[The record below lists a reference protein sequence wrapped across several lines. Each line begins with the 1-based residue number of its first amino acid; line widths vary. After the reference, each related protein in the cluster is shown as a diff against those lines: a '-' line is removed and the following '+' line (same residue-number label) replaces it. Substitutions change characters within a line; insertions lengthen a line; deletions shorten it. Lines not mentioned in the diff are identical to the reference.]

1 MTLTAPTYQLPSK
14 FQVHSLSSEDP
25 FRGARP
31 SIWSHGSRKNDS
43 TNSQTQFERPK
54 KKPPADMFRVDS
66 LGRLKRGQNQ
76 SLIRLSR
83 RPNFSPQNSVKS
95 GPASILSRKSNRQRQ
110 AGSMIQREVVSNG
123 WVDKSQGSVERP
135 QRPV

>member
-1 MTLTAPTYQLPSK
+1 MTAPTYQLPSK
-14 FQVHSLSSEDP
+14 FQVNSLSSEDP
-25 FRGARP
+25 FRGPRP

-54 KKPPADMFRVDS
+54 KKTNMFRVDS
-66 LGRLKRGQNQ
+66 LGRLKRGQNH

-95 GPASILSRKSNRQRQ
+95 GSILSKKSDRK
-110 AGSMIQREVVSNG
+110 V
-123 WVDKSQGSVERP
+123 
-135 QRPV
+135 